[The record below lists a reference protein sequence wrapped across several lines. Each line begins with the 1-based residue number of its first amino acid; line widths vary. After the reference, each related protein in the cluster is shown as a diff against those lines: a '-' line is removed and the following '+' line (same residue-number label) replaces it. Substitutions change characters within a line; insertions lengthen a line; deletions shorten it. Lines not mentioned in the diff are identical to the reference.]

1 MKKSLR
7 PIPAALFAAGVAFA
21 SSLSA
26 ATVTTNGEIR
36 EPGERD
42 TFTFRLEAERVLVF
56 DSLTPEPELR
66 WSLTGPRGAVVEN
79 RSLASSDAQRLAA
92 GSTLLPLVPG
102 DYVLTVEGNGAA
114 TSPYSFRLADLTDAT
129 VLTLGANV
137 TNRLVPAQAT
147 AFYQFPASAGD
158 QVRFDLL
165 GRTNFDGRIRLFG
178 PTGSVVHDGAATDSP
193 VLNLSPAGTYTLL
206 LEGDVYSTG
215 ESTVLFNLE
224 NLGNVPPPVLTGTA
238 IALGQTVNGTTA
250 AAATNF
256 YTVQL
261 AVPTWVA
268 MDALDP
274 ASGVNWSLTGPDGL
288 VVNRRSWASTDGIT
302 GDPRLR
308 LSPGTH
314 QIQVT
319 GTADRTFQFR
329 LLDLGA
335 AIPLTVGAPTTN
347 VFATSRETV
356 AYRFNAPAGS
366 RWFYQFLGGNVSGNT
381 YLRWVDPFGGVAY
394 QSSARDQYGP
404 VTLNLPGTWTLLVES
419 YVHESPA
426 ERTLEFALL
435 PVSDGLQALTLGA
448 VVDGAITAPGQTQ
461 RHTFTLPTRASLFF
475 DARMP
480 ASSLGWSLTGPE
492 GTVINRQSFQADEGA
507 LADSLRDLAPGD
519 YTLAVSG
526 DNGRTNA
533 YQFRLS
539 SLAAATPLVPEVPV
553 TDELN
558 PGTEARLYRFT
569 AAAGTRM
576 FFDALTGST
585 RNALWQLRDRFD
597 RQVFYAGLS
606 QDQFLT
612 LEAGG
617 EYRLWVQGYVHES
630 APVPFSFVARTVTDT
645 TEAITP
651 GSTVTQSL
659 AMPGQTR
666 HFTFSL
672 ASPKRLYF
680 DVLSSGSS
688 TRWRLDGPGGPVSDW
703 KSFAATDGYSG
714 LSMWNL
720 NAGDY
725 TVAINATGD
734 DVPEFSFRLLDLD
747 AAPALALEEAV
758 SGELTPRNGTEA
770 RRINVPAGAKL
781 YFDSTG
787 GSALNAAWRLLD
799 PSGHP
804 LFLAGL
810 RQDQQLTVDE
820 AGTYTLLLEGYY
832 AENSAPTYEFVVRS
846 VTDGAGPLAVG
857 ATIGGSVATPGQIQT
872 YEFSLASERRLYFDA
887 LLPASGL
894 DWSLSG
900 PRGVVVNRRAFSG
913 SDGPSGLSL
922 LTLPAGG
929 YRLTVDADGDATGAY
944 SFRLLD
950 LEDASPLNL
959 ATEVTGRLEPFAKSD
974 LFRFA
979 ATAGDRL
986 LFDTSTSPARNAYWR
1001 LVGPNSDVLFVRNLG
1016 SDSEVVT
1023 LAYTGTYTLLV
1034 EGYVWEGEAVDY
1046 QFQVLPQGNVPNP
1059 PYAGAPLTLDAV
1071 ITGSLAAATD
1081 VTNYVF
1087 TVNSPVTVH
1096 FDAQP
1101 KSDHRVTLRRR
1112 DDGSGDD
1119 LIINNRRFDSWD
1131 YPFAGDALRQ
1141 LLPGEYQLSVTGAA
1155 GEFRFRL
1162 MNADAAP
1169 LMAVNTDIAGTSTPA
1184 SASRLYRL
1192 SGSAGDEFFIQ
1203 GGPVSGFQSTPYGTL
1218 WLPWAERTSIADLQM
1233 TSYRDTFRLP
1243 YTGTYYWLVSTS
1255 GDDTGSEGTFGFR
1268 FHAVTNPT
1276 NTIAVGEAVNGQ
1288 IGIPGQTRHFRF
1300 SLPAE
1305 ATLQFDALSYDD
1317 NLRLDLTGPA
1327 GTVFQNRSFSA
1338 SDYYLAPQSRPLH
1351 LRAGDY
1357 QLSFSAPRELLP
1369 TFAFRLIDLS
1379 AAPGL
1384 TPGTAFAGS
1393 ATPGV
1398 ATATAA
1404 FDGTAGERYF
1414 LRTTR
1419 GAGWQRSPVVT
1430 LHAPSGDVVLNVS
1443 LGGQVDT
1450 FTLAESG
1457 RHVFTVISG
1466 ADEPAESGAFTLEL
1480 LPVTDTAAP
1489 LALGETK
1496 SGDITSP
1503 GQTYRYSFSLA
1514 EAKRLHFDI
1523 LAGDGGFTMR
1533 LLGPAGERSL
1543 QFIDYYS
1550 GTPWFDAVA
1559 GDYELS
1565 LRRNGDDIG
1574 PFSFRLL
1581 DFAAATA
1588 FVPDAETAVTLD
1600 PGTAT
1605 GLRRFA
1611 GTAGQKFYFDGRG
1624 FSGGTRQPIAQLIS
1638 PAGVTLFRTGVNSD
1652 ADTFTLPQSGT
1663 YTLLL
1668 LGEPSE
1674 TAPTNVLSF
1683 RLVPNLPEPEVPIFE
1698 DNTAPDLVVTEVTAN
1713 PATGVAT
1720 GNSLLVQW
1728 TVRNSGSAPVSRSFT
1743 DRVTLR
1749 NRASGL
1755 LLDTRLAFDDLAV
1768 NGPLAPGASRSRSV
1782 TVRVPDGPAA
1792 AGLADLSV
1800 TTDTLNNVAEGNNL
1814 GTAEANNTT
1823 PAPAVSV
1830 DLSSY
1835 PDLRVLGLTATPAGE
1850 WTPGSTVAL
1859 SWLTTNATPVTAV
1872 APWAERVTVR
1882 NLTTGR
1888 VLANITTNVLDGLAS
1903 PDTLPRAVTFEL
1915 PNNADAY
1922 GQIEFSVVT
1931 DAGEQVFEHLA
1942 ALDAEANNAASLSVL
1957 NEAPALSLSLAATR
1971 LAEGQTV
1978 QVTLGRRP
1986 AGANPLIV
1994 QLTSSAEDQFTVPG
2008 TLVIPANVA
2017 SVTFESTA
2025 VDDAFVERTNTYV
2038 LTARSAGFREASATV
2053 TVEDNDR
2060 PSVTLTLAA
2069 GTVSEGA
2076 GPNATSATVTRT
2088 PVSPRALTI
2097 GLNSGDTTAARVP
2110 ASVTIPANQASVSF
2124 PVAAVDNATVD
2135 GTRNVALGGF
2145 VLDAFTS
2152 QALYEIVPALLAV
2165 TDNDGATLTLRIA
2178 ADLVG
2183 EGRTPATTATVGR
2196 NTATAEALVVSLSS
2210 SDATEATVP
2219 PTVTIPAGELSVQ
2232 FPVNSLNDGETDGNQ
2247 TVTIT
2252 ANAAGFTAGSD
2263 TVVVSDADLADLI
2276 IGSITFPATGVTDGN
2291 LAITFRLE
2299 NRGLRDATAPVTQ
2312 RVFLSTDNL
2321 AGSDTLVAQAVFD
2334 GPLPVGQS
2342 ISQTVNIRLPEAP
2355 GTFHIVV
2362 QADATNAQ
2370 AEALENNNTL
2380 VSATAV
2386 TTSPAY
2392 AATVSTDVTTA
2403 LAGTPVALRGF
2414 ATRGDGGRAPNEHV
2428 TVHVRVRGT
2437 ERQLEVVT
2445 DANGDFAATFQP
2457 LPNEAGRF
2465 QIAAAYPGLPMPAA
2479 QDEFSLLG
2487 LDLVSPG
2494 FVTVTEGSA
2503 YNGTTRIRNLSD
2515 VPLTGLVLEVTDF
2528 DPSLNVVASLETNR
2542 LAGEGEIVVNFVITP
2557 VNRSVVQSGVRLRV
2571 TSAEGAVD
2579 VQVFTVRQE
2588 FLRPAL
2594 VTTPGRLGSSMLRGR
2609 QTVVNFEVA
2618 NNGGL
2623 ATGPIDVLLPNLTW
2637 LSVSTPARIEPLAPG
2652 DRTTVSLL
2660 LTPPADLAL
2669 GDYPGNLVLSGG
2681 NTALTVP
2688 FEFRAISDSRGSLV
2702 LAAEDEY
2709 TYFAA
2714 GGPRVTNALVVL
2726 TDALS
2731 GVNVSTNVTGADGT
2745 ARFSDITEAQ
2755 YIVSVQAD
2763 RHGPFRQTA
2772 FVPAGGTTNVVAF
2785 LPRETV
2791 RYSFTVTPTAVE
2803 DRYAFTVEST
2813 FETQVPIPVVTI
2825 EPAALDIAGR
2835 PEDEFQVN
2843 YTIRNHGLIAANNVT
2858 LPSKTG
2864 GSIEWIPLINEIGRL
2879 EANASITV
2887 PVTIRRVRA
2896 AANGQIARNDFRDG
2910 RCSVTAGMLWDY
2922 LCGPNV
2928 VDRETA
2934 TYTFDSTGCDL
2945 VDLYRQVYD
2954 VVPDP
2959 AAGPAVPNDHPCQDP
2974 ATFYDCLDQ
2983 FQPVIGFEAP
2993 PGFKFQCKDTR
3004 PPISVGPAPAGIRA
3018 ARAGLPRRAADAAN
3032 EVCAKV
3038 KLRLDQK
3045 AVLTRDA
3052 FNALLEIDNDT
3063 TSPIEN
3069 ILVTL
3074 NITAEDGST
3083 ATAQFGIREPVLGGL
3098 SAVNGT
3104 GIIQP
3109 KTIGS
3114 ASWILIPTLEAA
3126 PTNGVALFLVGGTLS
3141 YSQDGADLTIPLAP
3155 APIQVYP
3162 QPELL
3167 VRYFHQRDV
3176 FGDDPFTP
3184 EVEPSLPYSLAVQIV
3199 NEGYG
3204 AARSLKLQSG
3214 QPQIV
3219 ENEKGLVIAFKTV
3232 GTQLENQE
3240 LTPSLDVDFG
3250 EIGVGTNRIA
3260 RWLFTSSVQG
3270 SFTDYKA
3277 SFEHLDAL
3285 GTKRLSLVKGVEIH
3299 ELVRI
3304 VNADGAFDDAR
3315 PDFLV
3320 SATNDPDHLPRAIYL
3335 SDGRTNAV
3343 TSHTNAGVSGV
3354 LSAANKRVTL
3364 TAALGSG
3371 WSYLRV
3377 PDPAGAEAFT
3387 LRHVL
3392 RADGS
3397 EVAFGTNAWTTDRIF
3412 RGGDQR
3418 PIVTNLVHIL
3428 DHNSTGTYTLV
3439 YEAEAVLPPDTT
3451 APTSAVAALPAASG
3465 NTFSLT
3471 WSGSDDRGPVAG
3483 FDVYVATDDGAYV
3496 RLLERT
3502 ALTGTVF
3509 TGESGRRYRFY
3520 TVAIDAAGN
3529 AEAAPATAD
3538 AETVV
3543 SVVNG
3548 APTLAYGEVTVDE
3561 GNAANASATAADPD
3575 GDALAF
3581 ALVSGPAGVI
3591 VNPTTG
3597 FVTWPTSENDG
3608 PSTNT
3613 LRIRVTDNGTPA
3625 LSATNEFRIVVREV
3639 NAAPELGPVTDVVIS
3654 ENNLWSRQIVG
3665 DDSDLPR
3672 QRLSFALAAGAPA
3685 GMTLD
3690 PDSGLLTWRPRGNQ
3704 GPSTN
3709 LVTVVLADSGEPSRS
3724 VQRTFSVY
3732 VRDTAAD
3739 LAVSAGRTNVLAGET
3754 GRVPLNLA
3762 AGPELDGLSF
3772 VLAGDASRLG
3782 ELGLANLADDV
3793 AGVQVI
3799 PRADGASEM
3808 RFTLTGGALSA
3819 NRRLAD
3825 VTFGA
3830 PADATSGSVA
3840 LAFGELLGSA
3850 GESYLTRTASSPGRV
3865 IVVNGDAVLDFT
3877 GEAGQPLHLYG
3888 RPGVTYRL
3896 ERSPVLGAGAVWA
3909 PAGEV
3914 TVGARIERIPVELD
3928 SAGGYLRALRD

>member
-1 MKKSLR
+1 MKMSLR
-7 PIPAALFAAGVAFA
+7 PLPAALFAAGVAFA
-21 SSLSA
+21 ASLTA

-56 DSLTPEPELR
+56 DSLTPESQLR
-66 WSLTGPRGAVVEN
+66 WSLAGPRGAVVEN
-79 RSLASSDAQRLAA
+79 RSLANSDAQRLAA

-102 DYVLTVEGNGAA
+102 DYVLAVEGNGAA
-114 TSPYSFRLADLTDAT
+114 TSPYSFRLADLADAT

-193 VLNLSPAGTYTLL
+193 VLSLSPAGTYTLL

-215 ESTVLFNLE
+215 ESTVIFNLE

-238 IALGQTVNGTTA
+238 IALGQTVSGTTA
-250 AAATNF
+250 AGTTNF
-256 YTVQL
+256 FTVQL

-288 VVNRRSWASTDGIT
+288 VVNRRSWAGTDGIS
-302 GDPRLR
+302 GDPLLR

-314 QIQVT
+314 QLQVT
-319 GTADRTFQFR
+319 GTANRDFAFR
-329 LLDLGA
+329 LLDVGA
-335 AIPLTVGAPTTN
+335 ATPLVTGAPTTN

-366 RWFYQFLGGNVSGNT
+366 RWFYQFLDGDVSGNT

-394 QSSARDQYGP
+394 QSSARAQYGP
-404 VTLNLPGTWTLLVES
+404 VTLNLAGTWTLLVES
-419 YVHESPA
+419 YVHESPI

-435 PVSDGLQALTLGA
+435 PVSDGLQSLTLGA

-461 RHTFTLPTRASLFF
+461 RHTFTLPTRAGLYL
-475 DARMP
+475 DALVP

-492 GTVINRQSFQADEGA
+492 GTVVGRQSFQADEGT
-507 LADSLRDLAPGD
+507 LADNLRDLPPGD
-519 YTLAVSG
+519 YTLDVSG
-526 DNGRTNA
+526 DNGRTNS

-539 SLAAATPLVPEVPV
+539 SLATATPLVPEVPM

-576 FFDALTGST
+576 FFDALTGNT

-597 RQVFYAGLS
+597 RQLFYAGLS

-617 EYRLWVQGYVHES
+617 EYRLWVQGYVHEN
-630 APVPFSFVARTVTDT
+630 APVPYSFVARTVADT
-645 TEAITP
+645 SEAITV
-651 GSTVTQSL
+651 GSTVTRTL

-666 HFTFSL
+666 RFTFSL

-680 DVLSSGSS
+680 DVLSSGGS
-688 TRWRLDGPGGPVSDW
+688 TRWRLDGSDGQVSDW
-703 KSFAATDGYSG
+703 KSFAGTDSHNG
-714 LSMWNL
+714 LSMFDL
-720 NAGDY
+720 PAGSY
-725 TVAINATGD
+725 TVAVNATGD
-734 DVPEFSFRLLDLD
+734 DVPEFSYRLLDLD
-747 AAPALALEEAV
+747 TAPALALEEAV
-758 SGELTPRNGTEA
+758 SGELTPWNGTEV
-770 RRINVPAGAKL
+770 RRISVPAGAKL
-781 YFDSTG
+781 YFDATG
-787 GSALNAAWRLLD
+787 GSARNAAWRLLD
-799 PSGHP
+799 PSGRP
-804 LFLAGL
+804 LFFVGL
-810 RQDQQLTVDE
+810 RQDQQLTVGE

-832 AENSAPTYEFVVRS
+832 AENAAPTYEFVVRS
-846 VTDGAGPLAVG
+846 VNDGNSSLALG
-857 ATIGGSVATPGQIQT
+857 ATIGGSVATPGQTQT
-872 YEFSLASERRLYFDA
+872 YEFTLAAERRLYFDA
-887 LLPASGL
+887 LSPASGL
-894 DWSLSG
+894 YWSLSG
-900 PRGVVVNRRAFSG
+900 PRGAVVNRRAFAG
-913 SDGPSGLSL
+913 SDGPNGLSL
-922 LTLPAGG
+922 LTLPAGS
-929 YRLTVDADGDATGAY
+929 YRLTVDADGDTTGAY

-950 LEDASPLNL
+950 LAEASPLNF
-959 ATEVTGRLEPFAKSD
+959 ATELTSRLEPFAKSD
-974 LFRFA
+974 LFRFE

-1001 LVGPNSDVLFVRNLG
+1001 LVGPNSDIIFVRYLG

-1023 LAYTGTYTLLV
+1023 LAYTGTYTLMI
-1034 EGYVWEGEAVDY
+1034 EGYVWEGDAVDY
-1046 QFQVLPQGNVPNP
+1046 RFQVLPQGNVPNL
-1059 PYAGAPLTLDAV
+1059 PYAGAPLALDAFV
-1071 ITGSLAAATD
+1071 TGSLATATD

-1087 TVNSPVTVH
+1087 TVNTPITVH

-1101 KSDHRVTLRRR
+1101 ESDHRVTLQRR
-1112 DDGSGDD
+1112 DDGSGNE

-1131 YPFAGDALRQ
+1131 YPFSGDTLLR
-1141 LLPGEYQLSVTGAA
+1141 LLPGEYQLSVTGVA
-1155 GEFRFRL
+1155 GDFRFRL
-1162 MNADAAP
+1162 VNADAAP
-1169 LMAVNTDIAGTSTPA
+1169 LLAVNTDIAGTSTPA

-1192 SGSAGDEFFIQ
+1192 SGNAGDEFFIQ

-1218 WLPWAERTSIADLQM
+1218 WLPWAERTSIADMPM

-1255 GDDTGSEGTFGFR
+1255 GDDTGNEGAFAFR
-1268 FHAVTNPT
+1268 FHAVANPT
-1276 NTIAVGEAVNGQ
+1276 NTIVVGEVVNGQ
-1288 IGIPGQTRHFRF
+1288 IGIPGQTRHYRF

-1317 NLRLDLTGPA
+1317 TVRFDLVGPE
-1327 GTVFQNRSFSA
+1327 GLMFQNRAFWA

-1351 LRAGDY
+1351 LPAGDY
-1357 QLSFSAPRELLP
+1357 QLSFSASRELQP
-1369 TFAFRLIDLS
+1369 TFAFRLIDL
-1379 AAPGL
+1379 ATAPSL
-1384 TPGTAFAGS
+1384 TPGTAFEGS

-1398 ATATAA
+1398 ATAAAA
-1404 FDGTAGERYF
+1404 FNGNAGERYF

-1430 LHAPSGDVVLNVS
+1430 LHAPSGDVVLNVG

-1457 RHVFTVISG
+1457 RHVFTVISV

-1480 LPVTDTAAP
+1480 LPVTDTAAR

-1496 SGDITSP
+1496 SGDISSP

-1523 LAGDGGFTMR
+1523 LAGDGSFTMR
-1533 LLGPAGERSL
+1533 LFGPAGERSL
-1543 QFIDYYS
+1543 QFIDFYS

-1559 GDYELS
+1559 GEYELH
-1565 LRRNGDDIG
+1565 LRRNGDGVG
-1574 PFSFRLL
+1574 PFRFRLL
-1581 DFAAATA
+1581 DFAAASPLA
-1588 FVPDAETAVTLD
+1588 PDSETTVTLD

-1605 GLRRFA
+1605 VLRRFEGA
-1611 GTAGQKFYFDGRG
+1611 AGQRFYFDGRG
-1624 FSGGTRQPIAQLIS
+1624 YTGGTRAPLAQLVS
-1638 PAGVTLFRTGVNSD
+1638 PGGTTLFRTYLTGD

-1668 LGEPSE
+1668 LGEPGE
-1674 TAPTNVLSF
+1674 TAPTNALSF
-1683 RLVPNLPEPEVPIFE
+1683 RLVPNLPQPEVPIFE
-1698 DNTAPDLVVTEVTAN
+1698 DNTAPDLVVTDVTAN
-1713 PATGVAT
+1713 PATGVTT
-1720 GNSLLVQW
+1720 GSSVLVQW
-1728 TVRNSGSAPVSRSFT
+1728 TVRNNGSAPVSRSFT

-1749 NRASGL
+1749 NRATGL

-1768 NGPLAPGASRSRSV
+1768 NGPLSAGASRSRSV
-1782 TVRVPDGPAA
+1782 TVHVPDGPAA

-1800 TTDTLNNVAEGNNL
+1800 TTDTLNNVAEGNDL

-1823 PAPAVSV
+1823 VAPAVSV
-1830 DLSSY
+1830 ELSPY
-1835 PDLRVLGLTATPAGE
+1835 PDLRVLGLAATPAGE
-1850 WTPGSTVAL
+1850 CAPGSTVAL
-1859 SWLTTNATPVTAV
+1859 SWLTTNATPVTAA

-1888 VLANITTNVLDGLAS
+1888 VLANFTTNVLDGLAS
-1903 PDTLPRAVTFEL
+1903 PDTLARAATFEL

-1922 GQIEFSVVT
+1922 GQIEISVVT
-1931 DAGEQVFEHLA
+1931 DAEEQVFEHLA
-1942 ALDAEANNAASLSVL
+1942 ALDAEANNAASLPVL

-1971 LAEGQTV
+1971 LTEGQTV
-1978 QVTLGRRP
+1978 QITLGRRP
-1986 AGANPLIV
+1986 AGVNPLIV
-1994 QLTSSAEDQFTVPG
+1994 QLTSSADDQFTVPG
-2008 TLVIPANVA
+2008 TLVIPANAA

-2038 LTARSAGFREASATV
+2038 LTARSAGFRDASATV

-2060 PSVTLTLAA
+2060 PSVALTLAA
-2069 GTVSEGA
+2069 GIVSEGA
-2076 GPNATSATVTRT
+2076 GPNATSATVTRS

-2097 GLNSGDTTAARVP
+2097 GLNSGDTAAARVP

-2152 QALYEIVPALLAV
+2152 QALYEIAPALLAV

-2183 EGRTPATTATVGR
+2183 EGRTPATTATVSR

-2210 SDATEATVP
+2210 SDLTEATVP
-2219 PTVTIPAGELSVQ
+2219 PTVTIPAGELSAQ
-2232 FPVNSLNDGETDGNQ
+2232 FPVTSLNDGETDGNR

-2252 ANAAGFTAGSD
+2252 ASAAGFTAGSD

-2299 NRGLRDATAPVTQ
+2299 NRGLRDAAAPMTQ

-2334 GPLPVGQS
+2334 GPLPVGQT

-2355 GTFHIVV
+2355 GTFYVVV

-2380 VSATAV
+2380 VSATAF

-2445 DANGDFAATFQP
+2445 DANGDFATTFRP

-2465 QIAAAYPGLPMPAA
+2465 QIAAAYPGLPMPAV

-2494 FVTVTEGSA
+2494 FVTVTEGSTF
-2503 YNGTTRIRNLSD
+2503 NGTTRIRNLCD

-2528 DPSLNVVASLETNR
+2528 DPSLNVVAGLETNR
-2542 LAGEGEIVVNFVITP
+2542 LAGDGEIVVNYAITP
-2557 VNRSVVQSGVRLRV
+2557 VNRSIVQSGVRFRV
-2571 TSAEGAVD
+2571 TTAEGAVD
-2579 VQVFTVRQE
+2579 AQVFTVRQE

-2594 VTTPGRLGSSMLRGR
+2594 VTTPGRLSSSMLRGR
-2609 QTVVNFEVA
+2609 QTLVNFEVA

-2623 ATGPIDVLLPNLTW
+2623 ATGPIDVLMPNLPW
-2637 LSVSTPARIEPLAPG
+2637 LSVSTPARMEPLAPG
-2652 DRTTVSLL
+2652 ARTTVSLL
-2660 LTPPADLAL
+2660 LTPSADLAL

-2688 FEFRAISDSRGSLV
+2688 FEFRAISDNRGSLV
-2702 LAAEDEY
+2702 LTAEDEY

-2714 GGPRVTNALVVL
+2714 GGPKVTNALVVL

-2772 FVPAGGTTNVVAF
+2772 FVPAGGATNVVAF

-2825 EPAALDIAGR
+2825 EPATLDIAGR

-2843 YTIRNHGLIAANNVT
+2843 YTIRNHGLIAANNVA
-2858 LPSKTG
+2858 LPTKTG
-2864 GSIEWIPLINEIGRL
+2864 GNIEWIPLINEIGRL

-2896 AANGQIARNDFRDG
+2896 GANGQIVRNDFRDG
-2910 RCSVTAGMLWDY
+2910 RCSVTAGMIWDY
-2922 LCGPNV
+2922 LCGPSV
-2928 VDRETA
+2928 VNRETA

-2945 VDLYRQVYD
+2945 VDLYRQVFD

-2959 AAGPAVPNDHPCQDP
+2959 AFGPPVPNDHPCQNP
-2974 ATFYDCLDQ
+2974 ATFYACLDQ
-2983 FQPVIGFEAP
+2983 FQPVIGFTPP
-2993 PGFKFQCKDTR
+2993 PGFKFECKSTR
-3004 PPISVGPAPAGIRA
+3004 PPVSVGPAPAGIRA
-3018 ARAGLPRRAADAAN
+3018 ARAGLPSRAADAAN

-3083 ATAQFGIREPVLGGL
+3083 ATTQFGIREPVLGGL

-3114 ASWILIPTLEAA
+3114 ASWILIPSLEAA

-3176 FGDDPFTP
+3176 FSDDPFTP

-3204 AARSLKLQSG
+3204 AAKNLKLQSG

-3219 ENEKGLVIAFKTV
+3219 ENEKGLLIAFKTV

-3260 RWLFTSSVQG
+3260 RWLFTSSLQG

-3320 SATNDPDHLPRAIYL
+3320 SATNDPDHLPRVIYL

-3343 TSHTNAGVSGV
+3343 ASHTNAGVSGV
-3354 LSAANKRVTL
+3354 LSATNKRVTL

-3397 EVAFGTNAWTTDRIF
+3397 EIAFGTNAWTTDRIF
-3412 RGGDQR
+3412 RGGDKR

-3439 YEAEAVLPPDTT
+3439 YDDEVVLPPDTT

-3465 NTFSLT
+3465 NTISLT
-3471 WSGSDDRGPVAG
+3471 WSGWDDRGPVAG

-3520 TVAIDAAGN
+3520 SVATDAAGN
-3529 AEAAPATAD
+3529 AEATPASAD
-3538 AETVV
+3538 AETLV

-3548 APTLAYGEVTVDE
+3548 APTLAYGDVTLDE
-3561 GNAANASATAADPD
+3561 GNAANASATAVDPD

-3597 FVTWPTSENDG
+3597 FVTWPTSEKDG

-3613 LRIRVTDNGTPA
+3613 VRIRVTDNGTPA
-3625 LSATNEFRIVVREV
+3625 LSATNEFRIIVREL
-3639 NAAPELGPVTDVVIS
+3639 NSSPELGAPADMVIS
-3654 ENNLWSRQIVG
+3654 ENNLFTAQLTGS
-3665 DDSDLPR
+3665 DTDLPP
-3672 QRLSFALAAGAPA
+3672 QSLTYGLAAGAPQGVA
-3685 GMTLD
+3685 VD
-3690 PDSGLLTWRPRGNQ
+3690 PASGHFTWRPRGNQ

-3709 LVTVVLADSGEPSRS
+3709 QITVTVTDSGSPARS
-3724 VQRTFSVY
+3724 VQRTFTLY
-3732 VRDTAAD
+3732 VRDTAAE
-3739 LAVSAGRTNVLAGET
+3739 LAVTAGRTNLLAGEGAT
-3754 GRVPLNLA
+3754 VPLTLA
-3762 AGPELDGLSF
+3762 AGPDLDSLEF
-3772 VLAGDASRLG
+3772 VLSGDVARLG
-3782 ELGLANLADDV
+3782 ELSLANLAPDV
-3793 AGVQVI
+3793 TGVQLI
-3799 PRADGASEM
+3799 PRPNGDSEM
-3808 RFTLTGGALSA
+3808 RITLTGGALSA
-3819 NRRLAD
+3819 SRPLAD
-3825 VTFGA
+3825 VAFSTPANA
-3830 PADATSGSVA
+3830 PSGSVP
-3840 LAFGELLGSA
+3840 LAFSELTGTA
-3850 GESYLTRTASSPGRV
+3850 GERYITRTASSPGRI
-3865 IVVNGDAVLDFT
+3865 IVVNEDAVLEFT
-3877 GEAGQPLHLYG
+3877 GDPATPLHLYG
-3888 RPGVTYRL
+3888 RPGLTYRL
-3896 ERSPVLGAGAVWA
+3896 EHSPVLGAGAVWTPVRTLTA
-3909 PAGEV
+3909 D
-3914 TVGARIERIPVELD
+3914 ERVELVPAD
-3928 SAGGYLRALRD
+3928 ASGGGGYYRAFRE